1 MDEARAR
8 DVLAAAG
15 VLPGPARDARLLA
28 LGENAVFAAGDLVVK
43 VGRAAELLER
53 ARRELRIA
61 GWLAEAGVPA
71 VRAAEPQ
78 ARLVAGHPVTVWH
91 RLPAAVRPAEARD
104 LAELLRLVHALPAP
118 SFALPPRELL
128 GGVERWL
135 RLAGDTIDPEDA
147 AYLRERRDGFA
158 AAAATLTPELPPG
171 PIHGDA
177 LPRNV
182 HIGPDGPVLVDLE
195 TFSADLREH
204 DLVVM
209 ALSRDRY
216 GLPAEEYD
224 AFTGTY
230 GWDVR
235 AWTGCSALRG
245 ARETASCAWVAQ
257 HAPASPAALAEFR
270 RRVASLRDGDETVR
284 WYSF

>member
-15 VLPGPARDARLLA
+15 LDREAALLA
-28 LGENAVFAAGDLVVK
+28 LGENAVFGSGGSVVK
-43 VGRAAELLER
+43 VGRAAPELLDR

-61 GWLAEAGVPA
+61 RWLEDSGVPA
-71 VRAAEPQ
+71 VRAAEDEP
-78 ARLVAGHPVTVWH
+78 RLVDGHPVTVWH
-91 RLPAAVRPAEARD
+91 RLPESVRPAEPRD
-104 LAELLRLVHALPAP
+104 LAALLRLVHALPAP
-118 SFALPPRELL
+118 EFELPRRELL

-135 RLAGDTIDPEDA
+135 RLAGDTIDAGDA
-147 AYLRERRDGFA
+147 DYLRERRDGFA
-158 AAAATLTPELPPG
+158 AAAAALTPRLAPG

-182 HIGPDGPVLVDLE
+182 LVGAEGPVLVDLE

-204 DLVVM
+204 DLVVL

-216 GLPAEEYD
+216 GLAPEAYD
-224 AFTGTY
+224 AFVAEY

-235 AWTGCSALRG
+235 EWDGCAVLRG

-257 HAPASPAALAEFR
+257 HAPTNPKALAEFR
-270 RRVASLRDGDETVR
+270 RRVASLRDGDTAVR
-284 WYSF
+284 WYPF